1 MTIEVKILGLNISLV
16 IYMFILPFIECWKG
30 KCHFLNAHFLAMRHE
45 KHGPGL
51 M

>member
-16 IYMFILPFIECWKG
+16 IYMFILLFNECWKA
-30 KCHFLNAHFLAMRHE
+30 KCHFLNVHFLAMRHG
-45 KHGPGL
+45 KHGAGF